1 MGGGGA
7 GGQSVCQQVELR
19 VPLASCRL
27 TIYIISLFIHTLKY
41 NAVHKYTVLRW
52 I

>member
-1 MGGGGA
+1 MYRY
-7 GGQSVCQQVELR
+7 VCRYRYPMCVGIGR
-19 VPLASCRL
+19 YVGR
-27 TIYIISLFIHTLKY
+27 YNNIISLFIRTLKY

>member
-1 MGGGGA
+1 MFVGSALG
-7 GGQSVCQQVELR
+7 SVGE
-19 VPLASCRL
+19 PLY
-27 TIYIISLFIHTLKY
+27 IYIISLFIRTLKY